1 MNTKILTTEQLK
13 AILGEIF
20 FNKQSKV
27 TKIADESVNN
37 AIFFANSRLAQ
48 IAMKEIALIESNVF
62 PQYASGS
69 QLDYAGALFASL
81 PRFGGS
87 QSSTYILVV
96 GAAGTYYPQASTTF
110 TGTHGIT
117 FVLVSDFTIDANG
130 FGYAKIT
137 SLDSGAK
144 ANVDPNTLTI
154 VSPEPTGHIGCT
166 NEFAAIY
173 GRDKEIDE
181 DYRARI
187 KAHNN
192 SVAQK
197 TLSYLLE
204 IFQMFNN
211 DILLIRNLGRDE
223 SNVLQIGILMQN
235 GASLTNLQLST
246 LLTQVQD
253 YFALS
258 DLNAQGS
265 VVDVALQNITWCA
278 VGGTSPGVDFHVSL
292 ISGYDVDT
300 VRKNI
305 QINLSRFLDPRNW
318 TSQNTIQWTDL
329 LQIVTQTEGVTFVPD
344 IYFLPGTDV
353 IIPTNQFPRIT
364 RFVMRDLNG
373 NILSDNAG
381 VITPVFY
388 PNN

>member
-13 AILGEIF
+13 SIFGEIF

-37 AIFFANSRLAQ
+37 ALIFANSRLAQ

-62 PQYASGS
+62 PQYASAT

-81 PRFGGS
+81 SRFGAS

-96 GAAGTYYPQASTTF
+96 GAPGTYYAQASTTF

-117 FVLVSDFTIDANG
+117 FTLVSDFIIDANG

-144 ANVDPNTLTI
+144 SNVDPNTLTI

-166 NEFAAIY
+166 NEFIAVG
-173 GRDKEIDE
+173 GRDIESDE

-187 KAHNN
+187 KSHNN
-192 SVAQK
+192 IVAQK
-197 TLSYLLE
+197 TMAYLLS

-211 DILLIRNLGRDE
+211 DILLCRNLGRDE
-223 SNVLQIGILMQN
+223 QNNLQIGVLLQN
-235 GASLTNLQLST
+235 GASLPNLQLST

-258 DLNAQGS
+258 DLNNQGI
-265 VVDVALQNITWCA
+265 VVGVVLENITWFA
-278 VGGTSPGVDFHVSL
+278 VGGVSPGIDFRVSL
-292 ISGYDVDT
+292 SSNYDVDT

-305 QINLSRFLDPRNW
+305 QINLSHFLDPRNW
-318 TSQNTIQWTDL
+318 TSQSTIQWTDL
-329 LQIVTQTEGVTFVPD
+329 LRIVEQTEGVSFVPD
-344 IYFLPGTDV
+344 AYFNPSADV
-353 IIPTNQFPRIT
+353 QIPANQFPRIT

-381 VITPVFY
+381 TITPVFY